1 MNFIAMFVRM
11 KVLAHKTSLAP
22 PLVIEV
28 SVTSKESGR
37 SCICFFHRWNWPPRY
52 HWTIAKRCV
61 KYHDPNHI
69 YMYVCSKWNTEKLWF
84 KSPFLWNCLLI
95 FVLYYLNCI

>member
-37 SCICFFHRWNWPPRY
+37 HVFVSSTVETDRHDITELLLKGALNTMTLTIYICM
-52 HWTIAKRCV
+52 CV
-61 KYHDPNHI
+61 QSEILRSFDLNLRFYGI
-69 YMYVCSKWNTEKLWF
+69 VC
-84 KSPFLWNCLLI
+84 
-95 FVLYYLNCI
+95 